1 MNTNVEQSS
10 ESAKNGILDL
20 ISIDKV
26 KSIDNRLFVIYDY
39 AMDLLNK
46 STHFHQRE
54 KRQKKYPKE
63 IKNLNGLFYVS
74 YQYLELM
81 YQYDNIFQQLKNLS
95 KTNLSTSK

>member
-46 STHFHQRE
+46 SKHFHQRE
-54 KRQKKYPKE
+54 KRQRKYPQH
-63 IKNLNGLFYVS
+63 IKFDHNCYYISL
-74 YQYLELM
+74 QYLETL
-81 YQYDNIFQQLKNLS
+81 YLYNNQAEQLKALKS
-95 KTNLSTSK
+95 SI